1 MTTNQPVAVTY
12 KSVRQGVARTFA
24 RHDPP
29 PAGTGIERVEARH
42 AYWANR
48 MRRESESVHMTRQ
61 WHDDIGFLLEALH
74 QIETAYADLQRS
86 EAVWREM
93 VSDHAVASRLRPLQ
107 PLVGWRETIARQKR
121 DVARETFD
129 TLMGEFMSGEV
140 YAAIAAYTSLAGDG

>member
-1 MTTNQPVAVTY
+1 
-12 KSVRQGVARTFA
+12 
-24 RHDPP
+24 
-29 PAGTGIERVEARH
+29 
-42 AYWANR
+42 
-48 MRRESESVHMTRQ
+48 MTRQ